1 MALLPPVAVVIH
13 PGRKIV
19 AESCPKD
26 RLRGGR
32 RGRKGG
38 GLDQVAGAKGVI
50 GTGVLGTRTPSR
62 RPTATPHQA
71 DAPCPDRRL
80 PVVPHEETV
89 VRDDRR
95 RSYDHC

>member
-1 MALLPPVAVVIH
+1 MALLPSEALVIH
-13 PGRKIV
+13 LGGKIV
-19 AESCPKD
+19 AQSCPKD
-26 RLRGGR
+26 GLRCRGC
-32 RGRKGG
+32 GRKGG
-38 GLDQVAGAKGVI
+38 GLDQVAGTKGMI
-50 GTGVLGTRTPSR
+50 GTGVLGTWTLSR

-80 PVVPHEETV
+80 PVVPHDETV